1 MKKIFILLVATVISL
16 FALDINTA
24 TKADF
29 VKIKGIGQKKAERI
43 IAYRDEHG
51 KFTNI
56 DDLKNVKGIGSK
68 IVNIIKATKESSM
81 VEEKKT
87 IEKSKS

>member
-68 IVNIIKATKESSM
+68 IVNIIKATEGSSM
-81 VEEKKT
+81 VEKKT